1 MNFYCW
7 HPHLSASVDGPMV
20 GSTPLHL
27 QQSDIDGA
35 CGIHAALMSLLLF
48 KLLERDDLEKPPI
61 SKTKKKSLARFWK
74 RCSPYYF
81 CGALPNELETV
92 FKPFREE
99 LDCKVLTENPVA
111 DAKEVLNSSGVGIF
125 GLTSPTFDHW
135 VLAVGVGCD
144 HGQRSRDVFLILD
157 PALPPLPMLPW
168 NATLTAN
175 ASRRGWHRYETANGE
190 CKVNFTDALL
200 LTPRSEEAL
209 STD

>member
-1 MNFYCW
+1 MFGL
-7 HPHLSASVDGPMV
+7 PGELQIIALLSFSGWVYPSGPRMRWWL
-20 GSTPLHL
+20 PAFPA
-27 QQSDIDGA
+27 QAD
-35 CGIHAALMSLLLF
+35 GIHYKRDLSLKLSTFGQFLF
-48 KLLERDDLEKPPI
+48 ANGLKWTP
-61 SKTKKKSLARFWK
+61 SKRYGYLTWQL
-74 RCSPYYF
+74 
-81 CGALPNELETV
+81 LPNELETV

-111 DAKEVLNSSGVGIF
+111 DAKEVLNSSGVGLF

-135 VLAVGVGCD
+135 VLAVGIGCD

-200 LTPRSEEAL
+200 LTPRSEETPL
-209 STD
+209 TD